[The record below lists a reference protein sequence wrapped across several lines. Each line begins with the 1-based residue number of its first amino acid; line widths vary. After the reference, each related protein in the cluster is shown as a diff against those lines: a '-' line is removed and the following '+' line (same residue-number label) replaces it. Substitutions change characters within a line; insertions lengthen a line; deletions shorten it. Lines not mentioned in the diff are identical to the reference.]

1 MNKAEFIDAV
11 ASKAGLTKKDTKI
24 AVDAVIETITEQ
36 LSLGNEVAFIG
47 FGTFKTV
54 KKAARTA
61 KVPGTNKTVE
71 VPATTGAKFKVGKAL
86 KYAVAKA

>member
-1 MNKAEFIDAV
+1 MNKNELIEAIADK
-11 ASKAGLTKKDTKI
+11 SGLTKKDSKAALEATL
-24 AVDAVIETITEQ
+24 ETITEV
-36 LSLGNEVAFIG
+36 LSNKGEVSLIG

-54 KKAARTA
+54 KKDARTA

-86 KYAVAKA
+86 KDAVAKA

>member
-1 MNKAEFIDAV
+1 MNKNELIEAIADK
-11 ASKAGLTKKDTKI
+11 SGLTKKDSKAALEATL
-24 AVDAVIETITEQ
+24 ETITEV
-36 LSLGNEVAFIG
+36 LSNKGEVSLIG

-54 KKAARTA
+54 KKDARIA

-86 KYAVAKA
+86 KDAVAKA